1 MDTSNL
7 SGNVYLYQR
16 FSSSRQEGNSS
27 LFRQGEAQKEWLSR
41 HPKCV
46 VVELDDQPLI
56 DAGISAYTGKHIEH
70 GSLGRLVKAIESG
83 LVEQGSIIL
92 VEHFSRLTRMDIDES
107 EDLIKK
113 IWKHGVSIVT
123 ARGNNY
129 YPPEAVNDSKLRISL
144 IIEIEK
150 AHEESKWRSK
160 KVKGSWERR
169 EELAKKHKVPPKMKM
184 PFWLN
189 SDGTLN
195 EFAPVVRDLFKLH
208 ALGDGQ
214 VLIERKLRKRYG
226 DIKPLENV
234 NPTKIIRILKNE
246 RCIGRVY
253 GEKLYEAVIDE
264 ETFYSAQRIHENRL
278 YTSVREDRRWPLHG
292 MLKCG
297 HCGSGM
303 SIQQTKGSL
312 PLLRCSRKQRS
323 GGELCES
330 STTFPYVV
338 AYHFF
343 LIYVEPVI
351 LAMMSDNKRLNSYEL
366 EQVKIHQEIK
376 KLRLALAEAKSL
388 YKERTDAGK
397 RAMATLS
404 VMDELQD
411 EIDTHEIALSEIHG
425 KISAQK
431 SLTSISQDIYQLS
444 VDNPKDYNLELNKT
458 GFKIGLKDKK
468 LSFKDPDTGR
478 EIASLLYVEY
488 NRKRMSYVYKF
499 WGSAKF
505 YNTELFSG
513 EVRSKDWTVEKLLHP
528 RREKELQPNDIASMM
543 HNLKINEQSGT
554 AFKLKSSE

>member
-16 FSSSRQEGNSS
+16 FSSSKQEGNSS

-41 HPKCV
+41 HPNCV
-46 VVELDDQPLI
+46 VVHLDDHPLI
-56 DAGISAYTGKHIEH
+56 DEGLSAYTGEHIEH
-70 GSLGRLVKAIESG
+70 GSLGRLVAAIESNV
-83 LVEQGSIIL
+83 VERGSIIL
-92 VEHFSRLTRMDIDES
+92 VEHFSRLTRMDIDKS
-107 EDLIKK
+107 EELIKK
-113 IWKHGVSIVT
+113 IWKNGVSIVT

-150 AHEESKWRSK
+150 AHEESLWRSK
-160 KVKGSWERR
+160 KVQGSWDRR
-169 EELAKKHKVPPKMKM
+169 EELAKEHKIPPKMRM

-195 EFAPVVRDLFKLH
+195 EFAPVVRDLFELH
-208 ALGDGQ
+208 ASGDGQ
-214 VLIERKLRKRYG
+214 VVIERKLRAKYG
-226 DIKPLENV
+226 DIKPLANV

-253 GEKLYEAVIDE
+253 GEKLYEPVIDE
-264 ETFYSAQRIHENRL
+264 ATFYSAQRIHDERL
-278 YTSVREDRRWPLHG
+278 YTSVRENRIWPLHG
-292 MLKCG
+292 MVKCG

-351 LAMMSDNKRLNSYEL
+351 MAMMSDSKRLQGFEL
-366 EQVKIHQEIK
+366 ERVKINQEIK
-376 KLRLALAEAKSL
+376 KLRTALADAKAQ
-388 YKERTDAGK
+388 YKSRIEAGK
-397 RAMATLS
+397 SALATLS
-404 VMDELQD
+404 IMDDLQED
-411 EIDTHEIALSEIHG
+411 IDLLEDKMSEVNG
-425 KISAQK
+425 NISAQK
-431 SLTSISQDIYQLS
+431 SLKSISNDIYQLS

-499 WGSAKF
+499 QGIVEF
-505 YNTELFSG
+505 YNAELFRG
-513 EVRSKDWTVEKLLHP
+513 EVRSKDWSVEKLLHP
-528 RREKELQPNDIASMM
+528 RRKSELQPNDIAAMM
-543 HNLKINEQSGT
+543 HNLKIHEQSGT
-554 AFKLKSSE
+554 FFSFKVNE